1 MLDEVL
7 ASVEFLRPRQD
18 RRFGDSRAELLP
30 RHQCSDRVVGILL
43 VVTGGDQRRADA
55 RVEADFLIDGPCI
68 RLEGAGMPP
77 LGLAEHGADQ
87 PVEQVDGL
95 IGQAGGEVQTDCHQ
109 RRVPSLPFIVGDM
122 LDRGAARLAGELC
135 QARLMD
141 KMSSAWRDA
150 DTSYMFQPLDDTEH
164 GRRRGGFWHLPQ
176 PGQPVLAGLLPAMGQ
191 RIKALA
197 LFRRQPIGQAPLHFP
212 SGLMTDLD
220 AEPFECRRPRENDP
234 TLPAFFHNQPSQMAK
249 PFVLNG
255 LRQQPCRQ
263 LGGGTGPERTKLQS
277 VLQLGGMT
285 SAVPLGDQIFVDRL
299 RKNTDL
305 IGDKR
310 EERSRRSLTGAQRTA
325 GITQVAKHQSMTE
338 AVVIATAAPDRR
350 EVSV

>member
-1 MLDEVL
+1 
-7 ASVEFLRPRQD
+7 
-18 RRFGDSRAELLP
+18 
-30 RHQCSDRVVGILL
+30 
-43 VVTGGDQRRADA
+43 
-55 RVEADFLIDGPCI
+55 
-68 RLEGAGMPP
+68 
-77 LGLAEHGADQ
+77 
-87 PVEQVDGL
+87 
-95 IGQAGGEVQTDCHQ
+95 
-109 RRVPSLPFIVGDM
+109 
-122 LDRGAARLAGELC
+122 
-135 QARLMD
+135 
-141 KMSSAWRDA
+141 
-150 DTSYMFQPLDDTEH
+150 
-164 GRRRGGFWHLPQ
+164 
-176 PGQPVLAGLLPAMGQ
+176 MGQ

-197 LFRRQPIGQAPLHFP
+197 LFCRQPIGQAPLHFP

-220 AEPFECRRPRENDP
+220 AEPFECGRPRKNDP

-285 SAVPLGDQIFVDRL
+285 PAVPLGDQIFVERL

-305 IGDKR
+305 IGDKC
-310 EERSRRSLTGAQRTA
+310 EERSRRSFTGAQRTA
-325 GITQVAKHQSMTE
+325 RITQVAKHQSMTE